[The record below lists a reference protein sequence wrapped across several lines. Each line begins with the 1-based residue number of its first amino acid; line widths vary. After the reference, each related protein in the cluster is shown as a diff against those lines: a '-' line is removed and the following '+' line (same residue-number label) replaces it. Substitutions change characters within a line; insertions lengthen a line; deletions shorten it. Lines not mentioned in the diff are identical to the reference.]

1 MRFVSTR
8 DDANP
13 PREYTLDE
21 AVLKGW
27 ADDGGM
33 LMPIR
38 VPVVDLEDLA
48 ELSYKELSVRIL
60 KLFTSSSVVTDDE
73 LEALVG
79 RAFERFDIDEV
90 VRLREIEDE
99 SPLYVAELWHGPT
112 LAFKDLS
119 MQVLCGFIDLLLAK
133 RGESLNL
140 LVGTSGDTGASCI
153 AAVLGKDRLSCTV
166 LYPSRRFSSITL
178 EQEFETVCHAQEAN
192 VRVVCCEGTS
202 DDLDVPIEAC
212 FRDAGFAPATPIGSV
227 NSVNVMRVIMQVV
240 HYFYAFFRVREIH
253 GKGERVSFCV
263 PTGAGGHISAGILAA
278 QVRPPDSSPQPTPI
292 DPSLRASTDARRALS
307 PLPPKSFFADGA
319 ADGIHCGL
327 RERER
332 RSPRP
337 DRLG

>member
-119 MQVLCGFIDLLLAK
+119 MQVL
-133 RGESLNL
+133 
-140 LVGTSGDTGASCI
+140 
-153 AAVLGKDRLSCTV
+153 
-166 LYPSRRFSSITL
+166 
-178 EQEFETVCHAQEAN
+178 
-192 VRVVCCEGTS
+192 
-202 DDLDVPIEAC
+202 
-212 FRDAGFAPATPIGSV
+212 
-227 NSVNVMRVIMQVV
+227 
-240 HYFYAFFRVREIH
+240 
-253 GKGERVSFCV
+253 
-263 PTGAGGHISAGILAA
+263 
-278 QVRPPDSSPQPTPI
+278 
-292 DPSLRASTDARRALS
+292 
-307 PLPPKSFFADGA
+307 
-319 ADGIHCGL
+319 
-327 RERER
+327 
-332 RSPRP
+332 
-337 DRLG
+337 